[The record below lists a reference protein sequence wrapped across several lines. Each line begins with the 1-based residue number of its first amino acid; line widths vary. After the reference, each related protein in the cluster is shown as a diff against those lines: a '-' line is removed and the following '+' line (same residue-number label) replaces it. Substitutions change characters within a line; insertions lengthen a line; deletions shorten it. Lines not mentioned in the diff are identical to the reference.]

1 MILSRTH
8 RTACSKLQALTE
20 TCQTANSLPMRI
32 LILLLWIFVCM
43 PPATSA
49 AGQVLHASKQPP
61 SDIDQTPLIPSMRH
75 PSSAQAIAQLAEGS
89 VRRECE
95 AIGHKLGSVSVAAC
109 HAAELQATDATS
121 VQGQPILMREFPP
134 LGDKSPNA
142 RVLLVGGTHG
152 DEYSSVS
159 VVFKWIKTL
168 SRYHSGLFHWH
179 IVPLLN
185 PDGLLQRHSSRLN
198 ANGVDLNRNFPTP
211 DWYAQTRDYWER
223 RTGHDPRRYPGEAA
237 LSEPESRWL
246 YEEIRSFKPDV
257 IISVHAPYGVLD
269 FDGPPKAPNR
279 MGYLHL
285 NLLGTYPGSLG
296 NCAGVQHRIPVI
308 TMELPSA
315 GIMPSSGEISRMWT
329 DMIRWMIANLP
340 KQDTQDAY
348 ASFDSIEQ
356 GLNPQPEPDRAS
368 GG

>member
-1 MILSRTH
+1 
-8 RTACSKLQALTE
+8 
-20 TCQTANSLPMRI
+20 MRI
-32 LILLLWIFVCM
+32 LLTLLLM
-43 PPATSA
+43 LAGLPADAPAETRTP
-49 AGQVLHASKQPP
+49 ASPG
-61 SDIDQTPLIPSMRH
+61 T
-75 PSSAQAIAQLAEGS
+75 QATDPARE
-89 VRRECE
+89 ECE
-95 AIGHKLGSVSVAAC
+95 AIGAKLGSVSIAGC
-109 HAAELQATDATS
+109 HAAELVATHARS
-121 VQGQPILMREFPP
+121 VKGQPILMREFPP
-134 LGDKSPNA
+134 LDERLPQA
-142 RVLLVGGTHG
+142 RVLLVGGIHG

-159 VVFKWIKTL
+159 VVFKWMKTL
-168 SRYHSGLFHWH
+168 DRYHSGLFHWH

-211 DWYAQTRDYWER
+211 DWHAQTRDYWER
-223 RTGHDPRRYPGEAA
+223 RTGRDPRRYPGEAA

-246 YEEIRSFKPDV
+246 YEEIKSFRPDV

-269 FDGPPKAPNR
+269 FDGPPKPPHR

-315 GIMPSSGEISRMWT
+315 GIMPSKSEIGRMWT

-348 ASFDSIEQ
+348 AAFDAIEQ
-356 GLNPQPEPDRAS
+356 GLHPQPEPHRAS

>member
-1 MILSRTH
+1 MSPAHTVQPL
-8 RTACSKLQALTE
+8 TALYAD
-20 TCQTANSLPMRI
+20 ANTLLMRI
-32 LILLLWIFVCM
+32 LLILLLSLACL
-43 PPATSA
+43 PPCAL
-49 AGQVLHASKQPP
+49 AGTRTDTISETHAS
-61 SDIDQTPLIPSMRH
+61 S
-75 PSSAQAIAQLAEGS
+75 LAHE
-89 VRRECE
+89 ECE
-95 AIGHKLGSVSVAAC
+95 AIGAKLGSVSIAGC
-109 HAAELQATDATS
+109 HAAGLLAGNAAS
-121 VQGQPILMREFPP
+121 VNGQPILMREFPP
-134 LGDKSPNA
+134 LESRPPQA
-142 RVLLVGGTHG
+142 RALLVGGIHG

-159 VVFKWIKTL
+159 VVFKWMKIL
-168 SRYHSGLFHWH
+168 SRHHSGLFHWH

-211 DWYAQTRDYWER
+211 DWYAETRDYWVN
-223 RTGHDPRRYPGEAA
+223 RTGKDPRRYPGESA

-269 FDGPPKAPNR
+269 FDGPPKPPRR

-315 GIMPSSGEISRMWT
+315 GIMPGEAEINRMWM

-340 KQDTQDAY
+340 KQDTHDAY
-348 ASFDSIEQ
+348 AAFESIEH
-356 GLNPQPEPDRAS
+356 GLNPQSGTNREP

>member
-1 MILSRTH
+1 MSSFRTH

-20 TCQTANSLPMRI
+20 NRQTANSLLMRI
-32 LILLLWIFVCM
+32 LLLLLCIFVGM
-43 PPATSA
+43 PTTTSA
-49 AGQVLHASKQPP
+49 GEQTLRASKQPQT
-61 SDIDQTPLIPSMRH
+61 SIDQTSLMTSKQQTEDPVH
-75 PSSAQAIAQLAEGS
+75 K
-89 VRRECE
+89 ECE
-95 AIGHKLGSVSVAAC
+95 AIGRKLGSVSIAGC
-109 HAAELQATDATS
+109 HAAELQATEASS
-121 VQGQPILMREFPP
+121 VQGQPILFREFPP
-134 LGDKSPNA
+134 LGNKIPKA

-159 VVFKWIKTL
+159 VVFKWMKTL

-223 RTGHDPRRYPGEAA
+223 RTGKDPRRYPGEAA
-237 LSEPESRWL
+237 LSEPETRWL

-269 FDGPPKAPNR
+269 FDGPPKAPRR

-315 GIMPSSGEISRMWT
+315 GIMPSNGEISRMWT

-348 ASFDSIEQ
+348 AAFDSIEQ
-356 GLNPQPEPDRAS
+356 GLNPQPEPNRAS